1 MTQPQVT
8 EILDMGPADI
18 ETLVVHW
25 LANFTARISSGDV
38 VVCRAANTRRPGDPL
53 PFLLIQ
59 ELPTDEN
66 LGESTADPLVQ
77 VDILCD
83 KLLGEDAARDI
94 KDAVHRRMLLLGRN
108 LEVDGTVDSMSVFE
122 RPNRKSYEND
132 KIIRYTARYQFGQT
146 YDRMI

>member
-1 MTQPQVT
+1 MTEVT
-8 EILDMGPADI
+8 DILDVGPADI

-25 LANFTARISSGDV
+25 LMNFTLRTTTNGII
-38 VVCRAANTRRPGDPL
+38 VCRTANTRRAGDPL

-59 ELPTDEN
+59 EIPADED
-66 LGESTADPLVQ
+66 LEESSADPIVQ

-83 KLLGEDAARDI
+83 KVAGQDQARDI

-108 LEVDGTVDSMSVFE
+108 LEVDGTIDWMKIAE
-122 RPNRKSYEND
+122 RPNRKNYEND

-146 YDRMI
+146 YD

>member
-1 MTQPQVT
+1 MTEVT
-8 EILDMGPADI
+8 DILDVGPADI

-25 LANFTARISSGDV
+25 LMNFTLRTTTNDII
-38 VVCRAANTRRPGDPL
+38 VCRTANTRRAGDPL

-59 ELPTDEN
+59 EIPADED
-66 LGESTADPLVQ
+66 LEESSADPIVQ

-83 KLLGEDAARDI
+83 KVAGQDQARDI

-108 LEVDGTVDSMSVFE
+108 LEVDGTIDWMKIAE
-122 RPNRKSYEND
+122 RPNRKNYEND

-146 YDRMI
+146 YD